1 MLHNHYFLKTEIEYR
16 QHMIAKQM
24 KESSSTKQKMG
35 LSFIKA
41 IKGLFVKQKPCCK
54 NICCSY

>member
-1 MLHNHYFLKTEIEYR
+1 MIHNDYFLKAESEYR

-24 KESSSTKQKMG
+24 KESSSTKG
-35 LSFIKA
+35 ERELSFIKA
-41 IKGLFVKQKPCCK
+41 IKGLFGKQKPCCN